1 MIHNL
6 NLNNLSDLL
15 SEHIMK
21 FKLNTE
27 YPKIPNSWYHLGEYA
42 NKLENINTELMHS
55 MTTSDI
61 KEVVSTIELLM
72 TISTRAMVIA
82 RNIFSHIGVR
92 RCENRKCCLTWY
104 MNLKAIENLFSA
116 YVKDLENM

>member
-1 MIHNL
+1 
-6 NLNNLSDLL
+6 
-15 SEHIMK
+15 MK

-27 YPKIPNSWYHLGEYA
+27 YPMIPDSWHFLGEYA
-42 NKLENINTELMHS
+42 NKLENINNELMHS

-61 KEVVSTIELLM
+61 KEVVSTIELLI
-72 TISTRAMVIA
+72 TISNRAKVIA

-104 MNLKAIENLFSA
+104 MDLKAIESLFCA
-116 YVKDLENM
+116 YIKDLENM